1 MDDNTDYKQIIIAH
15 HKEGLG
21 ASDAKIL
28 AKVDELGYI
37 PKSCEERLAII
48 KGFYEKQ
55 DDICTQSMAYG
66 NQIELQIFDMLHSVD
81 ERWES
86 NKYIESEKYSK
97 PNCKLFC
104 HIDFFKKDDEE
115 KVITF
120 IECKAT
126 SKTIK
131 EARHHYSEQLYI
143 ENMIGKEYIKSLGK
157 GWKFNMKLCH
167 YNTNGYDGT
176 FKENRL
182 DFCRIRFGNGLFDI
196 DRSMTLISSYL
207 DNMTEYYR
215 EDIEQR
221 YLPEEVKQKFDIINT
236 YVREIKER
244 EDKVKEFK
252 EKMFKFM
259 DEKDIKSIKTDVF
272 TLTKVE
278 PTETITFDKKKFEE
292 DHKTL
297 YKKYLKKSNKKG
309 YALLKLKGDNNI
321 N

>member
-1 MDDNTDYKQIIIAH
+1 MEDNTDYKQIIIAH

-86 NKYIESEKYSK
+86 NKYIESKKYSK
-97 PNCKLFC
+97 QNCKLFC

-143 ENMIGKEYIKSLGK
+143 ENMLGKEYIRVLEK
-157 GWKFNMKLCH
+157 
-167 YNTNGYDGT
+167 
-176 FKENRL
+176 
-182 DFCRIRFGNGLFDI
+182 IGN
-196 DRSMTLISSYL
+196 LI
-207 DNMTEYYR
+207 
-215 EDIEQR
+215 
-221 YLPEEVKQKFDIINT
+221 
-236 YVREIKER
+236 
-244 EDKVKEFK
+244 
-252 EKMFKFM
+252 
-259 DEKDIKSIKTDVF
+259 
-272 TLTKVE
+272 
-278 PTETITFDKKKFEE
+278 
-292 DHKTL
+292 
-297 YKKYLKKSNKKG
+297 
-309 YALLKLKGDNNI
+309 
-321 N
+321 